1 MPNDAKLGLVV
12 GVGVVIAVAIAFFRK
27 DAPAADPSAATN
39 VQAVSAGATAAGGDV
54 SPARTRQL
62 PAHTPVRQTGGP
74 AAADGRCHT
83 VREGDTLFSL
93 AQQYYGDGEK
103 SEFLYRSNLKRL
115 TSREVLP
122 PGTVLV
128 IPDLPDEGR

>member
-27 DAPAADPSAATN
+27 DAPAADPSAAN
-39 VQAVSAGATAAGGDV
+39 VQGVSAAPTPGDL
-54 SPARTRQL
+54 PAPRTRQL
-62 PAHTPVRQTGGP
+62 PGQTGIRQTSGP
-74 AAADGRCHT
+74 VDADGRCHT

-93 AQQYYGDGEK
+93 AQQYYGNGDK

-115 TSREVLP
+115 TSRDVLP

-128 IPDLPDEGR
+128 IPDLPADEP

>member
-27 DAPAADPSAATN
+27 DAPAADSSAAN
-39 VQAVSAGATAAGGDV
+39 VQAVSADPSAPVDLP
-54 SPARTRQL
+54 PARTRQL
-62 PAHTPVRQTGGP
+62 PAQTGIRQTSGP
-74 AAADGRCHT
+74 ADADGRCHT

-93 AQQYYGDGEK
+93 AQRYYGNGDK

-115 TSREVLP
+115 ASRDALP

-128 IPDLPDEGR
+128 IPDLPDDER